1 MSDPLAPASYPRRKI
16 FVLSSL
22 ALFTAGTSF
31 ALRGAIIADVVAEL
45 APGSATL
52 AGSLLGT
59 AFLVAWMLSPR
70 YGLVAVFRQR
80 KASG

>member
-1 MSDPLAPASYPRRKI
+1 MPETLSPERYPRRKI

-45 APGSATL
+45 RTKFPDGARAAAPPCGWEL
-52 AGSLLGT
+52 
-59 AFLVAWMLSPR
+59 
-70 YGLVAVFRQR
+70 
-80 KASG
+80 